1 MKNNLNKYLKNHG
14 FEQMRLKAVFFDMDG
29 VLYDSMKNHAIA
41 WVKASEDYNL
51 GMSENDVYMNEGRT
65 GFSTVDIFTQKQ
77 FGRNTSEE
85 EVEEIYL
92 CKMGYYNT
100 LPEAQPMPGALSLL
114 KQIKNDGFQI
124 VLVTGSGQHSLLE
137 RLNHDYPDIFHSD
150 LMVTG
155 FDVKYGKPDPE
166 PYLLGAKAIGVAPE
180 SCYVFEDSISGI
192 ESGIRA
198 GATVIGLATT
208 LPYDKIDGKAHLT
221 INDFTGF
228 HVGDML
234 SVEK

>member
-1 MKNNLNKYLKNHG
+1 MTKGVL
-14 FEQMRLKAVFFDMDG
+14 FDLDG
-29 VLYDSMKNHAIA
+29 VVVDSESIYTQFWSDIDKLYPTGVENFAIA
-41 WVKASEDYNL
+41 IKGNTLQRILADYFPD
-51 GMSENDVYMNEGRT
+51 NDVKQDILERIKDFEISMRYKPFAEAIRFINELKRNQFRIAIVT
-65 GFSTVDIFTQKQ
+65 SSSQKKMDNLYAQNPGFREMFDAV
-77 FGRNTSEE
+77 
-85 EVEEIYL
+85 
-92 CKMGYYNT
+92 
-100 LPEAQPMPGALSLL
+100 
-114 KQIKNDGFQI
+114 
-124 VLVTGSGQHSLLE
+124 VTGDMVSHS
-137 RLNHDYPDIFHSD
+137 
-150 LMVTG
+150 
-155 FDVKYGKPDPE
+155 KPDPE

>member
-1 MKNNLNKYLKNHG
+1 MTKGVL
-14 FEQMRLKAVFFDMDG
+14 FDLDG
-29 VLYDSMKNHAIA
+29 VVVDSESIYTQFWSDIDKLYPTGVENFAIA
-41 WVKASEDYNL
+41 IKGNTVQRILADYFPD
-51 GMSENDVYMNEGRT
+51 NDVKQDILERIKDFEINMRYKPFAEAIRFINELKRNQFRIAIVT
-65 GFSTVDIFTQKQ
+65 SSSQKKMDNLYAQNPGFREMFDAV
-77 FGRNTSEE
+77 
-85 EVEEIYL
+85 
-92 CKMGYYNT
+92 
-100 LPEAQPMPGALSLL
+100 
-114 KQIKNDGFQI
+114 
-124 VLVTGSGQHSLLE
+124 VTGDMVSHS
-137 RLNHDYPDIFHSD
+137 
-150 LMVTG
+150 
-155 FDVKYGKPDPE
+155 KPDPE

>member
-1 MKNNLNKYLKNHG
+1 MTKGVL
-14 FEQMRLKAVFFDMDG
+14 FDLDG
-29 VLYDSMKNHAIA
+29 VVVDSESIYTQFWSDIDKLYPTGVENFAIA
-41 WVKASEDYNL
+41 IKGNTLQRILADYFPD
-51 GMSENDVYMNEGRT
+51 NDVKQDILERIKDFEINMRYKPFAEAIRFINELKRNQFRIAIVT
-65 GFSTVDIFTQKQ
+65 SSSQKKMDNLYAQNPGFREMFDAV
-77 FGRNTSEE
+77 
-85 EVEEIYL
+85 
-92 CKMGYYNT
+92 
-100 LPEAQPMPGALSLL
+100 
-114 KQIKNDGFQI
+114 
-124 VLVTGSGQHSLLE
+124 VTGDMVSHS
-137 RLNHDYPDIFHSD
+137 
-150 LMVTG
+150 
-155 FDVKYGKPDPE
+155 KPDPE

-180 SCYVFEDSISGI
+180 SCYVYEDSISGI

>member
-1 MKNNLNKYLKNHG
+1 MTKGVL
-14 FEQMRLKAVFFDMDG
+14 FDLDG
-29 VLYDSMKNHAIA
+29 VVVDSESIYTQFWSDIDKLHPTGVENFAIA
-41 WVKASEDYNL
+41 IKGNTLQRILADYFPD
-51 GMSENDVYMNEGRT
+51 NDVKQDILERIKDFEINMRYKPFAEAIRFINELKRNQFRIAIVT
-65 GFSTVDIFTQKQ
+65 SSSQKKMDNLYAQNPGFREMFDAV
-77 FGRNTSEE
+77 
-85 EVEEIYL
+85 
-92 CKMGYYNT
+92 
-100 LPEAQPMPGALSLL
+100 
-114 KQIKNDGFQI
+114 
-124 VLVTGSGQHSLLE
+124 VTGDMVSHS
-137 RLNHDYPDIFHSD
+137 
-150 LMVTG
+150 
-155 FDVKYGKPDPE
+155 KPDPE
-166 PYLLGAKAIGVAPE
+166 PYLLGAEAIGVAPE

>member
-1 MKNNLNKYLKNHG
+1 MTKGVL
-14 FEQMRLKAVFFDMDG
+14 FDLDG
-29 VLYDSMKNHAIA
+29 VVVDSESIYTQFWSDIDKLYPTGVDNFAIA
-41 WVKASEDYNL
+41 IKGNTLQRILADYFPD
-51 GMSENDVYMNEGRT
+51 NDVKQDILERIKDFEINMRYKPFAEAIRFINELKRNQFRIAIVT
-65 GFSTVDIFTQKQ
+65 SSSQKKMDNLYAQNPGFREMFDAV
-77 FGRNTSEE
+77 
-85 EVEEIYL
+85 
-92 CKMGYYNT
+92 
-100 LPEAQPMPGALSLL
+100 
-114 KQIKNDGFQI
+114 
-124 VLVTGSGQHSLLE
+124 VTGDMVSHS
-137 RLNHDYPDIFHSD
+137 
-150 LMVTG
+150 
-155 FDVKYGKPDPE
+155 KPDPE

>member
-1 MKNNLNKYLKNHG
+1 MTKGVL
-14 FEQMRLKAVFFDMDG
+14 FDLDG
-29 VLYDSMKNHAIA
+29 VVVDSESIYTQFWSDIDKLHPTGVENFAIA
-41 WVKASEDYNL
+41 IKGNTLQRILADYFPD
-51 GMSENDVYMNEGRT
+51 NDVKQDILKRIKDFEINMRYKPFAEAIRFINELKRNQFRIAIVT
-65 GFSTVDIFTQKQ
+65 SSSQKKMDNLYAQNPGFREMFDAV
-77 FGRNTSEE
+77 
-85 EVEEIYL
+85 
-92 CKMGYYNT
+92 
-100 LPEAQPMPGALSLL
+100 
-114 KQIKNDGFQI
+114 
-124 VLVTGSGQHSLLE
+124 VTGDMVSHS
-137 RLNHDYPDIFHSD
+137 
-150 LMVTG
+150 
-155 FDVKYGKPDPE
+155 KPDPE

>member
-1 MKNNLNKYLKNHG
+1 MTKGVL
-14 FEQMRLKAVFFDMDG
+14 FDLDG
-29 VLYDSMKNHAIA
+29 VVVDSESIYTQFWSDIDKLYPTGVENFAIA
-41 WVKASEDYNL
+41 IKGNTLQRILADYFPD
-51 GMSENDVYMNEGRT
+51 NDVKQDILERIKDFEINMRYKPFAEAIRFINELKRNQFRIAIVT
-65 GFSTVDIFTQKQ
+65 SSSQKKMDNLYAQNPGFREMFDAV
-77 FGRNTSEE
+77 
-85 EVEEIYL
+85 
-92 CKMGYYNT
+92 
-100 LPEAQPMPGALSLL
+100 
-114 KQIKNDGFQI
+114 
-124 VLVTGSGQHSLLE
+124 VTGDMVSHS
-137 RLNHDYPDIFHSD
+137 
-150 LMVTG
+150 
-155 FDVKYGKPDPE
+155 KPDPE
-166 PYLLGAKAIGVAPE
+166 PSLLGAKAIGVAPE

>member
-1 MKNNLNKYLKNHG
+1 MTKGVL
-14 FEQMRLKAVFFDMDG
+14 FDLDG
-29 VLYDSMKNHAIA
+29 VVVDSESIYTQFWSDIDKLYPTGVENFAIA
-41 WVKASEDYNL
+41 IKGNTLQRILADYFPD
-51 GMSENDVYMNEGRT
+51 NDVKQNILERIKDFEINMRYKPFAEAIRFINELKRNQFRIAIVT
-65 GFSTVDIFTQKQ
+65 SSSQKKMDNLYAQNPGFREMFNAV
-77 FGRNTSEE
+77 
-85 EVEEIYL
+85 
-92 CKMGYYNT
+92 
-100 LPEAQPMPGALSLL
+100 
-114 KQIKNDGFQI
+114 
-124 VLVTGSGQHSLLE
+124 VTGDMVSHS
-137 RLNHDYPDIFHSD
+137 
-150 LMVTG
+150 
-155 FDVKYGKPDPE
+155 KPDPE

>member
-1 MKNNLNKYLKNHG
+1 MTKGVL
-14 FEQMRLKAVFFDMDG
+14 FDLDG
-29 VLYDSMKNHAIA
+29 VVVDSESIYTQFWSDIDKLYPTGVENFAIA
-41 WVKASEDYNL
+41 IKGNTLQRILADYFPD
-51 GMSENDVYMNEGRT
+51 NDVKQDILERIKDFEINMRYKPFAEAIRFINELKRNQFRIAIVT
-65 GFSTVDIFTQKQ
+65 SSSQKKMDNLYTQNPGFREMFDAV
-77 FGRNTSEE
+77 
-85 EVEEIYL
+85 
-92 CKMGYYNT
+92 
-100 LPEAQPMPGALSLL
+100 
-114 KQIKNDGFQI
+114 
-124 VLVTGSGQHSLLE
+124 VTGDMVSHS
-137 RLNHDYPDIFHSD
+137 
-150 LMVTG
+150 
-155 FDVKYGKPDPE
+155 KPDPE

-234 SVEK
+234 IVEK

>member
-1 MKNNLNKYLKNHG
+1 MTKGVL
-14 FEQMRLKAVFFDMDG
+14 FDLDG
-29 VLYDSMKNHAIA
+29 VVVDSESIYTQFWSDIDKLYPTGVENFAIA
-41 WVKASEDYNL
+41 IKGNTLQRILADYFPD
-51 GMSENDVYMNEGRT
+51 NDVKQDILERIKDFEINMRYKPFAEAIRFINELKRNQFRIAIVT
-65 GFSTVDIFTQKQ
+65 SSSQKKMDNLYAQNPGFREMFDAV
-77 FGRNTSEE
+77 
-85 EVEEIYL
+85 
-92 CKMGYYNT
+92 
-100 LPEAQPMPGALSLL
+100 
-114 KQIKNDGFQI
+114 
-124 VLVTGSGQHSLLE
+124 VTGDMVSHS
-137 RLNHDYPDIFHSD
+137 
-150 LMVTG
+150 
-155 FDVKYGKPDPE
+155 KPDPE

-180 SCYVFEDSISGI
+180 SCYVFEDSISSI

>member
-1 MKNNLNKYLKNHG
+1 MTKGVL
-14 FEQMRLKAVFFDMDG
+14 FDLDG
-29 VLYDSMKNHAIA
+29 VVVDSESIYTQFWSDIDKLYPTGVDNFAIA
-41 WVKASEDYNL
+41 IKGNTLQRILADYFPD
-51 GMSENDVYMNEGRT
+51 NDVKQDILERIKDFEINMRYKPFAEAIRFINELKRNQFRIAIVT
-65 GFSTVDIFTQKQ
+65 SSSQKKMDNLYAQNPGFREMFDAV
-77 FGRNTSEE
+77 
-85 EVEEIYL
+85 
-92 CKMGYYNT
+92 
-100 LPEAQPMPGALSLL
+100 
-114 KQIKNDGFQI
+114 
-124 VLVTGSGQHSLLE
+124 VTGDMVSHS
-137 RLNHDYPDIFHSD
+137 
-150 LMVTG
+150 
-155 FDVKYGKPDPE
+155 KPDPE
-166 PYLLGAKAIGVAPE
+166 PYLLGAEAIGVAPE

>member
-1 MKNNLNKYLKNHG
+1 MTNGVLFVL
-14 FEQMRLKAVFFDMDG
+14 DG
-29 VLYDSMKNHAIA
+29 VVVDSESIYTQFWSDIDKLYPTGVENFAIA
-41 WVKASEDYNL
+41 IKGNTLQRILADYFPD
-51 GMSENDVYMNEGRT
+51 NDVKQDILERIKDFEINMRYKPFAEAIRFINELKRNQFRIAIVT
-65 GFSTVDIFTQKQ
+65 SSSQKKMDNLYAQNPGFREMFDAV
-77 FGRNTSEE
+77 
-85 EVEEIYL
+85 
-92 CKMGYYNT
+92 
-100 LPEAQPMPGALSLL
+100 
-114 KQIKNDGFQI
+114 
-124 VLVTGSGQHSLLE
+124 VTGDMVSHS
-137 RLNHDYPDIFHSD
+137 
-150 LMVTG
+150 
-155 FDVKYGKPDPE
+155 KPDPE

-198 GATVIGLATT
+198 GATVIGLATP

>member
-1 MKNNLNKYLKNHG
+1 MTKGVL
-14 FEQMRLKAVFFDMDG
+14 FDLDG
-29 VLYDSMKNHAIA
+29 VVVDSESIYTQFWSDIDKLYPTGVENFAIA
-41 WVKASEDYNL
+41 IKGNTLQRILADYFPD
-51 GMSENDVYMNEGRT
+51 NDVKQDILERIKDFEINMRYKPFAEAIRFINELKRNQFRIAIVT
-65 GFSTVDIFTQKQ
+65 SSSQKKMDNLYAQNPGFREMFDAV
-77 FGRNTSEE
+77 
-85 EVEEIYL
+85 
-92 CKMGYYNT
+92 
-100 LPEAQPMPGALSLL
+100 
-114 KQIKNDGFQI
+114 
-124 VLVTGSGQHSLLE
+124 VTGDMVSHS
-137 RLNHDYPDIFHSD
+137 
-150 LMVTG
+150 
-155 FDVKYGKPDPE
+155 KPAPE

>member
-1 MKNNLNKYLKNHG
+1 MTKGVL
-14 FEQMRLKAVFFDMDG
+14 FDLDG
-29 VLYDSMKNHAIA
+29 VVVDSESIYTQFWSDIDKLYPTGVENFAIA
-41 WVKASEDYNL
+41 IKGNTLQRILADFFPD
-51 GMSENDVYMNEGRT
+51 NDVKQDILERIKDFEINMRYKPFAEAIRFINELKRNQFRIAIVT
-65 GFSTVDIFTQKQ
+65 SSSQKKMDNLYAQNSGFREMFDAV
-77 FGRNTSEE
+77 
-85 EVEEIYL
+85 
-92 CKMGYYNT
+92 
-100 LPEAQPMPGALSLL
+100 
-114 KQIKNDGFQI
+114 
-124 VLVTGSGQHSLLE
+124 VTGDMVSHS
-137 RLNHDYPDIFHSD
+137 
-150 LMVTG
+150 
-155 FDVKYGKPDPE
+155 KPDPE

>member
-1 MKNNLNKYLKNHG
+1 MTKGVL
-14 FEQMRLKAVFFDMDG
+14 FDLDG
-29 VLYDSMKNHAIA
+29 VVVDSESIYTQFWSDIDKLYPTGVENFAIA
-41 WVKASEDYNL
+41 IK
-51 GMSENDVYMNEGRT
+51 G
-65 GFSTVDIFTQKQ
+65 
-77 FGRNTSEE
+77 
-85 EVEEIYL
+85 
-92 CKMGYYNT
+92 NT
-100 LPEAQPMPGALSLL
+100 LQRILADFFPDDDVKQDILERIKDFEINMRYKPFAEAIRFINELKRNQFRIAIVTSSSQKKMDNLYAQNPGFREMFDA
-114 KQIKNDGFQI
+114 
-124 VLVTGSGQHSLLE
+124 VVTGDMVSHS
-137 RLNHDYPDIFHSD
+137 
-150 LMVTG
+150 
-155 FDVKYGKPDPE
+155 KPDPE

>member
-1 MKNNLNKYLKNHG
+1 MTKGVL
-14 FEQMRLKAVFFDMDG
+14 FDLDG
-29 VLYDSMKNHAIA
+29 VVVDSESIYTQFWSNIDKLYPTGVENFAIA
-41 WVKASEDYNL
+41 IKGNTLQRILADYFPD
-51 GMSENDVYMNEGRT
+51 NDVQQDILERIKDFEINMRYKPFAEAIRFVNELKRNQFRIAIVT
-65 GFSTVDIFTQKQ
+65 SSSQKKMDNLYAQNPGFRGMFDAI
-77 FGRNTSEE
+77 
-85 EVEEIYL
+85 
-92 CKMGYYNT
+92 
-100 LPEAQPMPGALSLL
+100 
-114 KQIKNDGFQI
+114 
-124 VLVTGSGQHSLLE
+124 VTGDMVSHS
-137 RLNHDYPDIFHSD
+137 
-150 LMVTG
+150 
-155 FDVKYGKPDPE
+155 KPDPE

-208 LPYDKIDGKAHLT
+208 LPYDKIDGKAHIT

>member
-1 MKNNLNKYLKNHG
+1 MTKGVL
-14 FEQMRLKAVFFDMDG
+14 FDLDG
-29 VLYDSMKNHAIA
+29 VVVDSESIYTQFWSDIDKLYPTGVENFAIA
-41 WVKASEDYNL
+41 IKGNTLQRILADYFPD
-51 GMSENDVYMNEGRT
+51 NDVKQDILERIKDFEINMRYKPFAEAIRFINELKRNQFRIAIVT
-65 GFSTVDIFTQKQ
+65 SSSQKKMDNLYAQNPGFREMFDAV
-77 FGRNTSEE
+77 
-85 EVEEIYL
+85 
-92 CKMGYYNT
+92 
-100 LPEAQPMPGALSLL
+100 
-114 KQIKNDGFQI
+114 
-124 VLVTGSGQHSLLE
+124 VTGDMVSHS
-137 RLNHDYPDIFHSD
+137 
-150 LMVTG
+150 
-155 FDVKYGKPDPE
+155 KPDPE
-166 PYLLGAKAIGVAPE
+166 PYLLGAEAIGMAPE

>member
-1 MKNNLNKYLKNHG
+1 MTKGVL
-14 FEQMRLKAVFFDMDG
+14 FDLDG
-29 VLYDSMKNHAIA
+29 VVVDSESIYTQFWSDIDKLYRTGVENFAIA
-41 WVKASEDYNL
+41 IKGNTLQRILADYFPD
-51 GMSENDVYMNEGRT
+51 NDVKQDILERIKDFEINMRYKPFAEAIRFINELKRNQFRIAIVT
-65 GFSTVDIFTQKQ
+65 SSSQKKMDNLYAQNPGFREMFDAV
-77 FGRNTSEE
+77 
-85 EVEEIYL
+85 
-92 CKMGYYNT
+92 
-100 LPEAQPMPGALSLL
+100 
-114 KQIKNDGFQI
+114 
-124 VLVTGSGQHSLLE
+124 VTGDMVSHS
-137 RLNHDYPDIFHSD
+137 
-150 LMVTG
+150 
-155 FDVKYGKPDPE
+155 KPDPE

>member
-1 MKNNLNKYLKNHG
+1 MTKGVL
-14 FEQMRLKAVFFDMDG
+14 FDLDG
-29 VLYDSMKNHAIA
+29 VVVDSESIYTQFWSNIDKLYPTGVENFAIA
-41 WVKASEDYNL
+41 IKGNTLQRILADYFPD
-51 GMSENDVYMNEGRT
+51 NDVKQDILERIKDFEINMRYKPFAEAIRFINELKRNQFRIAIVT
-65 GFSTVDIFTQKQ
+65 SSSQKKMDNLYAQNPGFREMFDAV
-77 FGRNTSEE
+77 
-85 EVEEIYL
+85 
-92 CKMGYYNT
+92 
-100 LPEAQPMPGALSLL
+100 
-114 KQIKNDGFQI
+114 
-124 VLVTGSGQHSLLE
+124 VTGDMVSHS
-137 RLNHDYPDIFHSD
+137 
-150 LMVTG
+150 
-155 FDVKYGKPDPE
+155 KPDPE

>member
-1 MKNNLNKYLKNHG
+1 MTKGVL
-14 FEQMRLKAVFFDMDG
+14 FDLDG
-29 VLYDSMKNHAIA
+29 VVVDSESIYTQFWSDIDKLHPTGVENFAIA
-41 WVKASEDYNL
+41 IKGNTLQRILADYFPD
-51 GMSENDVYMNEGRT
+51 NDVKQDILERIKDFEINMRYKPFAEAIRFINELKRNQFRIAIVT
-65 GFSTVDIFTQKQ
+65 SSSQKKMDNLYAQNPGFREMFDAV
-77 FGRNTSEE
+77 
-85 EVEEIYL
+85 
-92 CKMGYYNT
+92 
-100 LPEAQPMPGALSLL
+100 
-114 KQIKNDGFQI
+114 
-124 VLVTGSGQHSLLE
+124 VTGDMVSHS
-137 RLNHDYPDIFHSD
+137 
-150 LMVTG
+150 
-155 FDVKYGKPDPE
+155 KPDPE

>member
-1 MKNNLNKYLKNHG
+1 MTKGVL
-14 FEQMRLKAVFFDMDG
+14 FDLDG
-29 VLYDSMKNHAIA
+29 VVVDSESIYTQFWSDIDKLHPTGVENFAIA
-41 WVKASEDYNL
+41 IKGNTLQRILADYFPD
-51 GMSENDVYMNEGRT
+51 NDVKQDILERIKDFEINMRYKPFAEAIRFINELKRNQFRIAIVT
-65 GFSTVDIFTQKQ
+65 SSSQKKMDNLYAQNPGFREMFDAV
-77 FGRNTSEE
+77 
-85 EVEEIYL
+85 
-92 CKMGYYNT
+92 
-100 LPEAQPMPGALSLL
+100 
-114 KQIKNDGFQI
+114 
-124 VLVTGSGQHSLLE
+124 VTGDMVSHS
-137 RLNHDYPDIFHSD
+137 
-150 LMVTG
+150 
-155 FDVKYGKPDPE
+155 KPDPE

-234 SVEK
+234 SVGK

>member
-1 MKNNLNKYLKNHG
+1 MTKGVL
-14 FEQMRLKAVFFDMDG
+14 FDLDG
-29 VLYDSMKNHAIA
+29 VVVDSESIYTQFWSDIDKLYPTGVENFAIA
-41 WVKASEDYNL
+41 IKGNTLQRILADFFPD
-51 GMSENDVYMNEGRT
+51 NDVKQDILERIKDFEINMRYKPFAEAIRFINELKRNQFRIAIVT
-65 GFSTVDIFTQKQ
+65 SSSQKKMDNLYAQNPGFREMFDAV
-77 FGRNTSEE
+77 
-85 EVEEIYL
+85 
-92 CKMGYYNT
+92 
-100 LPEAQPMPGALSLL
+100 
-114 KQIKNDGFQI
+114 
-124 VLVTGSGQHSLLE
+124 VTGDMVSHS
-137 RLNHDYPDIFHSD
+137 
-150 LMVTG
+150 
-155 FDVKYGKPDPE
+155 KPDPE
-166 PYLLGAKAIGVAPE
+166 PYLLGAEAIGVAPE

>member
-1 MKNNLNKYLKNHG
+1 MTKGVL
-14 FEQMRLKAVFFDMDG
+14 FDLDG
-29 VLYDSMKNHAIA
+29 VVVDSESIYTQFWSDIDKLYPTGVENFAIA
-41 WVKASEDYNL
+41 IKGNTLQRILADYFPD
-51 GMSENDVYMNEGRT
+51 NDVKQDILERIKDFEINMRYKPFAEAIRFINELKRNQFCIAIVT
-65 GFSTVDIFTQKQ
+65 SSSQKKMDNLYAQNPGFREMFDAV
-77 FGRNTSEE
+77 
-85 EVEEIYL
+85 
-92 CKMGYYNT
+92 
-100 LPEAQPMPGALSLL
+100 
-114 KQIKNDGFQI
+114 
-124 VLVTGSGQHSLLE
+124 VTGDMVSHS
-137 RLNHDYPDIFHSD
+137 
-150 LMVTG
+150 
-155 FDVKYGKPDPE
+155 KPDPE

>member
-1 MKNNLNKYLKNHG
+1 MTKGVL
-14 FEQMRLKAVFFDMDG
+14 FDLDG
-29 VLYDSMKNHAIA
+29 VVVDSESIYTQFWSDIDKLYPTGVENFAIA
-41 WVKASEDYNL
+41 IKGNTLQRILADYFPD
-51 GMSENDVYMNEGRT
+51 NDVQQDILERIKDFEINMRYKPFAEAIRFINELKRNQFRIAIVT
-65 GFSTVDIFTQKQ
+65 SSSQKKMDNLYAQNPGFREMFDAV
-77 FGRNTSEE
+77 
-85 EVEEIYL
+85 
-92 CKMGYYNT
+92 
-100 LPEAQPMPGALSLL
+100 
-114 KQIKNDGFQI
+114 
-124 VLVTGSGQHSLLE
+124 VTGDMVSHS
-137 RLNHDYPDIFHSD
+137 
-150 LMVTG
+150 
-155 FDVKYGKPDPE
+155 KPDPE

-208 LPYDKIDGKAHLT
+208 LPYDKIDDKAHLT

>member
-1 MKNNLNKYLKNHG
+1 MTKGVL
-14 FEQMRLKAVFFDMDG
+14 FDLDG
-29 VLYDSMKNHAIA
+29 VVVDSESIYTQFWSDIDKLYPTGVENFAIA
-41 WVKASEDYNL
+41 IKGNTLQRILADYFPD
-51 GMSENDVYMNEGRT
+51 NDVKQDILERIKDFEINMHYKPFAEAIRFINELKRNQFRIAIVT
-65 GFSTVDIFTQKQ
+65 SSSQKKMDNLYAQNPGFREMFDAV
-77 FGRNTSEE
+77 
-85 EVEEIYL
+85 
-92 CKMGYYNT
+92 
-100 LPEAQPMPGALSLL
+100 
-114 KQIKNDGFQI
+114 
-124 VLVTGSGQHSLLE
+124 VTGDMVSHS
-137 RLNHDYPDIFHSD
+137 
-150 LMVTG
+150 
-155 FDVKYGKPDPE
+155 KPDPE

>member
-1 MKNNLNKYLKNHG
+1 MTK
-14 FEQMRLKAVFFDMDG
+14 G
-29 VLYDSMKNHAIA
+29 VLFELDGDVVDSESMYTQFWSDIDKVYPTAVENFAIA
-41 WVKASEDYNL
+41 IKGNTLQRILADYFPD
-51 GMSENDVYMNEGRT
+51 NDVKQDILERIKDFEINMRYKPFAEAIRFINELKRNQFRIAIVT
-65 GFSTVDIFTQKQ
+65 SSSQKKMDNLYAQNPGFREMFDAV
-77 FGRNTSEE
+77 
-85 EVEEIYL
+85 
-92 CKMGYYNT
+92 
-100 LPEAQPMPGALSLL
+100 
-114 KQIKNDGFQI
+114 
-124 VLVTGSGQHSLLE
+124 VTGDMVSHS
-137 RLNHDYPDIFHSD
+137 
-150 LMVTG
+150 
-155 FDVKYGKPDPE
+155 KPDPE
-166 PYLLGAKAIGVAPE
+166 PYLLGAEAIGVAPE

>member
-1 MKNNLNKYLKNHG
+1 MTKGVL
-14 FEQMRLKAVFFDMDG
+14 FDLDG
-29 VLYDSMKNHAIA
+29 VVVDSESIYTQFWSDIDKLYPTGVENFAIA
-41 WVKASEDYNL
+41 IKGNTLQRILADYFPD
-51 GMSENDVYMNEGRT
+51 NDVKQDILERIKDFEINMRYKPFAEAIRFINELKRNQFRIAIVT
-65 GFSTVDIFTQKQ
+65 SSSQKKMDNLYAQNPGFREMFDAV
-77 FGRNTSEE
+77 
-85 EVEEIYL
+85 
-92 CKMGYYNT
+92 
-100 LPEAQPMPGALSLL
+100 
-114 KQIKNDGFQI
+114 
-124 VLVTGSGQHSLLE
+124 VTGDMVSHS
-137 RLNHDYPDIFHSD
+137 
-150 LMVTG
+150 
-155 FDVKYGKPDPE
+155 KPDPE
-166 PYLLGAKAIGVAPE
+166 PYLLGAEAIGVAPE

>member
-1 MKNNLNKYLKNHG
+1 MMKGVL
-14 FEQMRLKAVFFDMDG
+14 FDLDG
-29 VLYDSMKNHAIA
+29 VVVDSESIYTQFWSDIDKLHPTGVENFAIA
-41 WVKASEDYNL
+41 IKGNTLQRILADYFPD
-51 GMSENDVYMNEGRT
+51 NDVKQDILERIKDFEINMRYKPFAEAIRFINELKRNQFRIAIVT
-65 GFSTVDIFTQKQ
+65 SSSQKKMDNLYAQNPGFREMFDAV
-77 FGRNTSEE
+77 
-85 EVEEIYL
+85 
-92 CKMGYYNT
+92 
-100 LPEAQPMPGALSLL
+100 
-114 KQIKNDGFQI
+114 
-124 VLVTGSGQHSLLE
+124 VTGDMVSHS
-137 RLNHDYPDIFHSD
+137 
-150 LMVTG
+150 
-155 FDVKYGKPDPE
+155 KPDPE
-166 PYLLGAKAIGVAPE
+166 PYLLGAEAIGVAPE

>member
-1 MKNNLNKYLKNHG
+1 MTKGVL
-14 FEQMRLKAVFFDMDG
+14 FDLDG
-29 VLYDSMKNHAIA
+29 VVVDSESIYTQFWSDIDKLYPTGVENFAIA
-41 WVKASEDYNL
+41 IKGNTLQRILADFFPD
-51 GMSENDVYMNEGRT
+51 NDVKQDILERIKDFEINMRYKPFAEAIRFINELKRNQFRIAIVT
-65 GFSTVDIFTQKQ
+65 SSSQKKMDNLYAQNPGFREMFDAV
-77 FGRNTSEE
+77 
-85 EVEEIYL
+85 
-92 CKMGYYNT
+92 
-100 LPEAQPMPGALSLL
+100 
-114 KQIKNDGFQI
+114 
-124 VLVTGSGQHSLLE
+124 VTGDMVSHS
-137 RLNHDYPDIFHSD
+137 
-150 LMVTG
+150 
-155 FDVKYGKPDPE
+155 KPDPE

-228 HVGDML
+228 RVGDML